1 MRTDRGEGLGMEWIV
16 FDYAGVISL
25 APPEHAGRLLPH
37 TVVVP
42 GTHLLMVPAMLGAM
56 LYRWRDY
63 TCH

>member
-1 MRTDRGEGLGMEWIV
+1 MIIPTVVLIAVCSLG
-16 FDYAGVISL
+16 
-25 APPEHAGRLLPH
+25 LLPR
-37 TVVVP
+37 TSLML